1 MDAKRILKYLRQ
13 LAKNNNRA
21 WFLEHKP
28 EYDAIR
34 ADFEQGVEQAI
45 RRIVTFDP
53 SIIRLT
59 VKDCTYRFY
68 RDTRFSNDKSPYKN
82 HLGAYIAAHGKK
94 ALHGGYYLHLEPG
107 HCMVACGN
115 YWLPTNI
122 LTACRNEIMS
132 NTNEWL
138 RCVENPEFL
147 KYFGNP
153 SPTSFPSPT
162 DVSSWDQ
169 PQGFGLERLKT
180 CPSGFPRDWQ
190 YVDYL
195 RQKDY
200 CCWHQVSDDFFQG
213 DQWLDAIVPMF
224 RAAKPMMDMMNA
236 VIDDYE

>member
-13 LAKNNNRA
+13 LAKNNNRT
-21 WFLEHKP
+21 WFQEHKQ

-45 RRIVTFDP
+45 RRIISFDP
-53 SIIRLT
+53 SVIHLT

-122 LTACRNEIMS
+122 LTSCRNEIMG
-132 NTNEWL
+132 NTEQWL
-138 RCVENPEFL
+138 RCVQNPEFL

-153 SPTSFPSPT
+153 EPTSFKNPT
-162 DVSSWDQ
+162 DVSSWD
-169 PQGFGLERLKT
+169 
-180 CPSGFPRDWQ
+180 
-190 YVDYL
+190 
-195 RQKDY
+195 
-200 CCWHQVSDDFFQG
+200 
-213 DQWLDAIVPMF
+213 
-224 RAAKPMMDMMNA
+224 
-236 VIDDYE
+236 